1 MKPSIFFEH
10 IFQGDP
16 HLRYGPGLYFTE
28 DGRPTYSGAGDLL
41 SIFIVQE
48 LFEASETNDWKDII
62 GFQTFSLSVL
72 VPAAEEIKGAIS
84 AIGSLLTDA
93 LDHNVGLGLPQ
104 VFSILDQYY
113 PDGFTTN
120 YHDDEG
126 RPTNLTEPG
135 DTLAKW
141 LITQAA
147 DIFGELPSNSTHG
160 QKLIALT
167 NLMTSYAKGL
177 NRIYVICGFIDT
189 L

>member
-1 MKPSIFFEH
+1 M
-10 IFQGDP
+10 
-16 HLRYGPGLYFTE
+16 
-28 DGRPTYSGAGDLL
+28 GAQL
-41 SIFIVQE
+41 I
-48 LFEASETNDWKDII
+48 
-62 GFQTFSLSVL
+62 
-72 VPAAEEIKGAIS
+72 PA
-84 AIGSLLTDA
+84 TDA

-160 QKLIALT
+160 QKFIALT
-167 NLMTSYAKGL
+167 NLMTSYAKGR